1 MGHILSASGTCPA
14 QCDVHAAAS
23 VCEGTGLHGA
33 AQEAQTPSSIEVWQV
48 SSAARAWL
56 HPRRRKLRELRVA
69 SAEWSATR
77 MRAQRSREVERDAC
91 WVRRPMRSDLQV
103 VLIDP
108 APSLRP
114 SIWKNLCDLALE
126 LAAGLSVQRGRKNL
140 NEMGGSVACAGSDEP

>member
-1 MGHILSASGTCPA
+1 
-14 QCDVHAAAS
+14 
-23 VCEGTGLHGA
+23 
-33 AQEAQTPSSIEVWQV
+33 
-48 SSAARAWL
+48 
-56 HPRRRKLRELRVA
+56 
-69 SAEWSATR
+69 